1 MDNKTVLATANAV
14 LLEVNMQQFIA
25 EPKIL
30 PPVNNSDF

>member
-25 EPKIL
+25 EPK
-30 PPVNNSDF
+30 DFAAGK